1 MRLAALLL
9 LSALGCLAQD
19 FSQRGFFE
27 TWFIGYPQAAP
38 PADSSHAVAEG
49 LFRYEAFYRP
59 NSAWRFSAG
68 IDARTDSHRQ
78 DQRALHVC
86 WWDRETRRP
95 AFAVRRLSALYNHGP
110 LTIELG
116 KQFVRWGK
124 ADILNPTDRFAP
136 RDFLTAV
143 DYDFLAITAAR
154 VTYEHGGDTLDA
166 IWAPRFTPSRIPL
179 LNQRWAAMPAG
190 VRLIDG
196 GVRYP
201 GGSQAGLRWN
211 HVGTGYEVSLSF
223 YDGFNTLPQFQSTF
237 APMPAPAVT
246 LSRYY
251 PRLRMYGADAAVPLR
266 VFTLKGE
273 AAYFGGYALYVVQAE
288 RPVGEWMFVGG
299 YAGQA
304 SRTGAALPQFEPD
317 RGLTR
322 AFLGRATYTI
332 DTGRSLMF
340 EAALRQN
347 GEGVW
352 LKSEYSQTF
361 GPHWRATAGFTLI
374 RGARNDFLGQYRNN
388 SHAVLALRYS
398 F

>member
-1 MRLAALLL
+1 MRLAVLLL
-9 LSALGCLAQD
+9 LPALSCLAQD

-27 TWFIGYPQAAP
+27 TWLIGYPQTAP
-38 PADSSHAVAEG
+38 SDRSHAVAEG
-49 LFRYEAFYRP
+49 LFRYEAFYSP
-59 NSAWRFSAG
+59 DSAWRFSAG
-68 IDARTDSHRQ
+68 IDARTDTHLQ
-78 DQRALHVC
+78 DERSWGLS

-95 AFAVRRLSALYNHGP
+95 AFEVRRLSALYNHGP

-136 RDFLTAV
+136 RDFLTVV

-154 VTYEHGGDTLDA
+154 ITYERGGDTLDA

-179 LNQRWAAMPAG
+179 LNQRWAAVPAG
-190 VRLIDG
+190 VRILDG
-196 GVRYP
+196 GAQYP

-211 HVGTGYEVSLSF
+211 HTGAGYEFSLSF
-223 YDGFNTLPQFQSTF
+223 YNGFNTLPEFRNQLVSG
-237 APMPAPAVT
+237 PSPAVSVT
-246 LSRYY
+246 RIY
-251 PRLRMYGADAAVPLR
+251 PRLRMYGGDAAVPMR

-273 AAYFGGYALYVVQAE
+273 AAYFGDYTMYVVQAE
-288 RPVGEWMFVGG
+288 RPVREWMFVGG
-299 YAGQA
+299 YAGQI
-304 SRTGAALPQFEPD
+304 SRGAAAAPQFEPD

-332 DTGRSLMF
+332 DTGRSLLF
-340 EAALRQN
+340 EAALRRN

-361 GPHWRATAGFTLI
+361 GQHWRATAGFTLI
-374 RGARNDFLGQYRNN
+374 RGARNDFLGQYRDN
-388 SHAVLALRYS
+388 SHAVLVLRYS